1 MDCPEISSTGPMSL
15 TVSVTGVTIP
25 GGQVFHTGST
35 PAGNVLVDAGG
46 RVSCPPVGSGFCTL
60 VVVPTGSLGPPT
72 KGQGGKV
79 TLRVVT
85 VLVPPVTI
93 VIGYPIGG
101 NTILGVGWNEKP
113 LWASVVTW
121 MFEKGI
127 SVVVI
132 GGGMIVM
139 VVILTV

>member
-1 MDCPEISSTGPMSL
+1 MDFLEISSTGPMSSTL
-15 TVSVTGVTIP
+15 SVTGVTIP
-25 GGQVFHTGST
+25 GGHVFHTGST
-35 PAGNVLVDAGG
+35 PATDVLVDAGG
-46 RVSCPPVGSGFCTL
+46 LVSGSPLGSGFCTL
-60 VVVPTGSLGPPT
+60 VVVSAGLPGPT

-85 VLVPPVTI
+85 VLVPSVEI

-113 LWASVVTW
+113 LWAFVVTS

-132 GGGMIVM
+132 GGGKIVM